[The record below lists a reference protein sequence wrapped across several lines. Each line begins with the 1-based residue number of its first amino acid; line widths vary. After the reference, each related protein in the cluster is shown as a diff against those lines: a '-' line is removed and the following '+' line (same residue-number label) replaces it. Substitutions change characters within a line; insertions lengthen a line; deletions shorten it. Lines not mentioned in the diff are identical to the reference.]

1 MHIFYAL
8 MAVSLL
14 LISLYK
20 LQYSNINDSL
30 EKDAYHR
37 EYINLLYLQSN
48 IKKENSVLTSIYSN
62 NTNSNFDKAAIQSII
77 NSLYDYSGNSSI
89 AASERTIYVGSLSI
103 SNAQK
108 TQIANKN
115 WVLSTSSQ
123 T

>member
-1 MHIFYAL
+1 MYIFYAL

-37 EYINLLYLQSN
+37 GNINLLYLQSN

-62 NTNSNFDKAAIQSII
+62 NTNSNFDKAAIQAIIDDTKII
-77 NSLYDYSGNSSI
+77 NNMNT
-89 AASERTIYVGSLSI
+89 A
-103 SNAQK
+103 K
-108 TQIANKN
+108 
-115 WVLSTSSQ
+115 
-123 T
+123 

>member
-77 NSLYDYSGNSSI
+77 NSPKI
-89 AASERTIYVGSLSI
+89 I
-103 SNAQK
+103 
-108 TQIANKN
+108 NKMN
-115 WVLSTSSQ
+115 T
-123 T
+123 TK